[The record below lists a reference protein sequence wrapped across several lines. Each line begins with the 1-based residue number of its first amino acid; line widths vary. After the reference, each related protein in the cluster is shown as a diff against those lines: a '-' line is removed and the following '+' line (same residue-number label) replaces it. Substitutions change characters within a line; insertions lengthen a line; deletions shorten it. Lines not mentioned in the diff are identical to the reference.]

1 VCHPHRPIRPRT
13 ITAEEPNILKR
24 MTTRTL
30 ALAILTSAGI
40 VGVGVGAADAAPSC
54 VSSHVDTH
62 IVTKT
67 FWAHNGCRESLRIR
81 FILAHHAD
89 SDCLSID
96 PGEWTSYTTIRSAEL
111 KRTDSC

>member
-1 VCHPHRPIRPRT
+1 
-13 ITAEEPNILKR
+13 